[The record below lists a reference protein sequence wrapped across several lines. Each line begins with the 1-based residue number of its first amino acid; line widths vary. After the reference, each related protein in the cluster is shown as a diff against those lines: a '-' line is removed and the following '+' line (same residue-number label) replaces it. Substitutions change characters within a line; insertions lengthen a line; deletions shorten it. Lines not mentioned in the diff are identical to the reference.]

1 MISIIIP
8 LYNAEKFIAQCL
20 DSVRRQ
26 TFTDYEVIV
35 IDDCS
40 TDRSV
45 AIVEEIA
52 QKFDGRLRLIKREK
66 NSGGAARPRNIG
78 INLARGDYIFFLDGD
93 DVITRDALKI
103 LDRSARSFD
112 ADVVHVEKYFV
123 TDGDAIEPQ
132 SKLRIDTHQSAPFVD
147 KPTLETDDLAQ
158 RVARFCRK
166 GYMWWGCSKLF
177 RRDFLIENE
186 LKFLAIPSTEDM
198 IFTFETMCLSER
210 LVRIPDIVYIYRQT
224 KNSATR
230 AVDIDIEEQLNRF
243 ARIISTGTRELER
256 FMSGLKF
263 FEEHPEYRYAALN
276 FFVQS
281 NVSWESWIYTK
292 APAFKLDALLKKN
305 FAAELEH
312 NSAMAAQL
320 LNMICVCRG
329 HLARIRLQLGGKKF

>member
-1 MISIIIP
+1 MISIVIP
-8 LYNAEKFIAQCL
+8 LYNAEKFISRCL

-26 TFTDYEVIV
+26 TFTDFEVIV

-45 AIVEEIA
+45 EIVEAIA
-52 QKFDGRLRLIKREK
+52 PKFDGRLRLIRREK

-78 INLARGDYIFFLDGD
+78 INLARGEYIFFLDGD
-93 DVITRDALKI
+93 DVITKDALELI
-103 LDRSARSFD
+103 DRSARSFD

-123 TDGDAIEPQ
+123 TEGDVIKPQ
-132 SKLRIDTHQSAPFVD
+132 SPLRIDTHQTAPFVK
-147 KPTLETDDLAQ
+147 KPTLETADLAQ

-198 IFTFETMCLSER
+198 IFTFETMCLAER

-230 AVDIDIEEQLNRF
+230 AVDIDVEKQLNRF
-243 ARIISTGTRELER
+243 ARIIFEGTRELER

-263 FEEHPEYRYAALN
+263 FEEHPEHRYAALN

-281 NVSWESWIYTK
+281 NVSWESWLYTK
-292 APAFKLDALLKKN
+292 VPAFRLDALLKKN
-305 FAAELEH
+305 FSSELEH
-312 NSAMAAQL
+312 NSMSAAQL
-320 LNMICVCRG
+320 LNMICVCRMQ
-329 HLARIRLQLGGKKF
+329 LARIQHQLGGKKF